1 MMQINYF
8 PGRLRLRDP
17 ALRDEAIRSAA
28 LDVLHSICPAAD
40 PKYNEKT
47 GSVLITYDPDGVP
60 LERLQTLVPVLKK
73 LRQKLASYSEKNRG
87 DILSDIAQIKSIVD
101 SWSGSA

>member
-17 ALRDEAIRSAA
+17 ALRDEAIRTAA
-28 LDVLHSICPAAD
+28 LAVLHSICPAAD

-47 GSVLITYDPDGVP
+47 GSVLITYDPDSVL
-60 LERLQTLVPVLKK
+60 LERLQTLVPDLQK
-73 LRQKLASYSEKNRG
+73 LRQKIAVYSEKNRD
-87 DILSDIAQIKSIVD
+87 DILSDIARIRSIID
-101 SWSGSA
+101 SWGG

>member
-17 ALRDEAIRSAA
+17 ALRDEAIRTAA
-28 LDVLHSICPAAD
+28 LAVLHSICPAAD

-47 GSVLITYDPDGVP
+47 GSVLITYDPDSVP
-60 LERLQTLVPVLKK
+60 LERLQTLVPDLQK
-73 LRQKLASYSEKNRG
+73 LRQKIAVYSENNRD
-87 DILSDIAQIKSIVD
+87 DILSDIARIRSIID
-101 SWSGSA
+101 SWGC

>member
-17 ALRDEAIRSAA
+17 ALRDEAIRTAA
-28 LDVLHSICPAAD
+28 LAVLHSICPAAD

-47 GSVLITYDPDGVP
+47 GSVLITYDPDSVP
-60 LERLQTLVPVLKK
+60 LERLQTLVPDLQK
-73 LRQKLASYSEKNRG
+73 LRQKIAVYSENNRD
-87 DILSDIAQIKSIVD
+87 DILSDIAQIRSIID
-101 SWSGSA
+101 SWGG

>member
-17 ALRDEAIRSAA
+17 ALRDEAIRTAA
-28 LDVLHSICPAAD
+28 LAVLHSICPAAD

-47 GSVLITYDPDGVP
+47 GSVLITYDPDSVP
-60 LERLQTLVPVLKK
+60 LERLQTLVPDLQK
-73 LRQKLASYSEKNRG
+73 LRQKIAVYSENNRD
-87 DILSDIAQIKSIVD
+87 DILSDIARIRSTID
-101 SWSGSA
+101 SWGG

>member
-28 LDVLHSICPAAD
+28 LAVLHSICPAAD

-47 GSVLITYDPDGVP
+47 GSVLITYDPDSVP
-60 LERLQTLVPVLKK
+60 LERLQTLVPDLQK
-73 LRQKLASYSEKNRG
+73 LRQKIAVYSENNRD
-87 DILSDIAQIKSIVD
+87 DILSDIARIRSIID
-101 SWSGSA
+101 SWGG

>member
-47 GSVLITYDPDGVP
+47 GSVLITYDPDSVP
-60 LERLQTLVPVLKK
+60 LERLQTLVPDLQK
-73 LRQKLASYSEKNRG
+73 LRQKIAVYSEKNRD
-87 DILSDIAQIKSIVD
+87 DILSDIARIRSIID
-101 SWSGSA
+101 SWGG

>member
-17 ALRDEAIRSAA
+17 ALRDEAIRTAA
-28 LDVLHSICPAAD
+28 LAVLHSICPAAD

-47 GSVLITYDPDGVP
+47 GSVLITYDPDSVP
-60 LERLQTLVPVLKK
+60 LERFKILVPDLQK
-73 LRQKLASYSEKNRG
+73 LRQKIAVYSEKNRD
-87 DILSDIAQIKSIVD
+87 DILSNIARIRSIID
-101 SWSGSA
+101 SWGG

>member
-17 ALRDEAIRSAA
+17 ALRDEAIRTAA
-28 LDVLHSICPAAD
+28 LAVLHSICPAAD

-47 GSVLITYDPDGVP
+47 GSVLITYDPDSVP
-60 LERLQTLVPVLKK
+60 LERLQTLVPALKK
-73 LRQKLASYSEKNRG
+73 LRQKLAGYSEKKRG
-87 DILSDIAQIKSIVD
+87 DILSDIAQIQSTID
-101 SWSGSA
+101 LWNA

>member
-17 ALRDEAIRSAA
+17 ALRDEAIRTAA
-28 LDVLHSICPAAD
+28 LAVLHSICPAAD

-47 GSVLITYDPDGVP
+47 GSVLITYDPDSVP
-60 LERLQTLVPVLKK
+60 LERLQTLVPDLQK
-73 LRQKLASYSEKNRG
+73 LRQKLAVYSEKNRD
-87 DILSDIAQIKSIVD
+87 DILSDIARIRSTID
-101 SWSGSA
+101 SWGG

>member
-17 ALRDEAIRSAA
+17 ALRDEAIRTAA
-28 LDVLHSICPAAD
+28 LAVLHSICPAAD

-47 GSVLITYDPDGVP
+47 GSVLITYDPDSVP
-60 LERLQTLVPVLKK
+60 LERLQTLVPDLQK
-73 LRQKLASYSEKNRG
+73 LRQKIAVYSENNRD
-87 DILSDIAQIKSIVD
+87 DILSDIARIRSIID
-101 SWSGSA
+101 SWGG

>member
-17 ALRDEAIRSAA
+17 ALRDEAIRTAA
-28 LDVLHSICPAAD
+28 LAVLHSICPAAD

-47 GSVLITYDPDGVP
+47 GSVLITYDPDSVP
-60 LERLQTLVPVLKK
+60 LERLQTLVPDLQK
-73 LRQKLASYSEKNRG
+73 LRQKIAVYSENNRD
-87 DILSDIAQIKSIVD
+87 DILSDIARIRSIID
-101 SWSGSA
+101 SWDG

>member
-17 ALRDEAIRSAA
+17 ALRDEAIRTAA
-28 LDVLHSICPAAD
+28 LAVLHSICPAAD

-47 GSVLITYDPDGVP
+47 GSVLITYDPDSVP
-60 LERLQTLVPVLKK
+60 LERLQTLVPDLQK
-73 LRQKLASYSEKNRG
+73 LRQKIAVYSEKNQD
-87 DILSDIAQIKSIVD
+87 DILSDIARIRSIID
-101 SWSGSA
+101 SWGG

>member
-40 PKYNEKT
+40 SKYNEKT
-47 GSVLITYDPDGVP
+47 GSVLVTYDPADVP
-60 LERLQTLVPVLKK
+60 LERLQALVPALKK
-73 LRQKLASYSEKNRG
+73 LRQKVAVYSEKNRG
-87 DILSDIAQIKSIVD
+87 DILSDIARIQSIID
-101 SWSGSA
+101 SWKA

>member
-47 GSVLITYDPDGVP
+47 GSVLITYDPDSVP
-60 LERLQTLVPVLKK
+60 LERLQTLVPDLQK
-73 LRQKLASYSEKNRG
+73 LRQKIAVYSENNRD
-87 DILSDIAQIKSIVD
+87 DILSDIARIRSIID
-101 SWSGSA
+101 SWGG

>member
-1 MMQINYF
+1 MQINYF

-28 LDVLHSICPAAD
+28 LAVLHSICPAAD

-47 GSVLITYDPDGVP
+47 GSVLITYDPDSVP
-60 LERLQTLVPVLKK
+60 LERLQTLVPDLQK
-73 LRQKLASYSEKNRG
+73 LRQKIAVYSENNRD
-87 DILSDIAQIKSIVD
+87 DILSDIARIRSIID
-101 SWSGSA
+101 SWGG